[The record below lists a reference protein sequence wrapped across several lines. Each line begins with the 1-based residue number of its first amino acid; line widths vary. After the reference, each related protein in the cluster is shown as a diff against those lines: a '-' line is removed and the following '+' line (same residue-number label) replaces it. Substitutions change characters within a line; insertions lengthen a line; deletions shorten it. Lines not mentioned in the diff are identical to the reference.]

1 MSRRIL
7 LTILLLGLAGTTHA
21 AMQTVT
27 LSVPDMYCEVC
38 PITVKKALQ
47 KVTGVGAVRVSL
59 EAKEAVVTYD
69 DAKTAPTAL
78 QEATSKA
85 GYPST
90 VKKAKP

>member
-1 MSRRIL
+1 MLRRNL
-7 LTILLLGLAGTTHA
+7 LAALLMAAAGTTHA

-47 KVTGVGAVRVSL
+47 KVPGVGAVKVSL

-69 DAKTAPTAL
+69 DAKTAPAAL
-78 QEATSKA
+78 QDATSKA
-85 GYPST
+85 GYPSA